1 MSKIN
6 PIFALVMI
14 LNLAISLPLITCAL
28 FSMLILL
35 EWCNR
40 QLREQHT
47 LFAFMLT
54 ATLLYVGHY
63 IYFNRAADLL
73 PLSDILYVSA
83 NLTVYPLYLIY
94 IIRLTSKWRA
104 VYWLMLLPGL
114 LAIMA
119 TGTGYIFMTDEE
131 DRMFVHNYLYHN
143 SQTGLTDM
151 ALFQAYI
158 RQFCKLVFAIEVIA
172 TVVIGSMMIRRYDR
186 MVDEFYA
193 DTDDK
198 SMRNIQSILYL
209 VLTIAILS
217 FIVNIIGRA
226 RFTDH
231 EIILT
236 TTSLMFSA
244 LLFAIGYEGLHR
256 HFSIIDMRT
265 NKEQVSN
272 DDSAALKD
280 AVNRSMTER
289 IIALVENDKIYLQPD
304 LKLDDLAQ
312 MMHTNRT
319 YIYQAVNQQM
329 GISFN
334 EFINRYRIAH
344 AKRLSEHEEVQLTQ
358 NAFSKKEVGHLHL
371 GSVPL
376 SIYQCKKVIQ
386 PLLPQ

>member
-40 QLREQHT
+40 QLREHHT

-209 VLTIAILS
+209 VLIIAVLS

-236 TTSLMFSA
+236 TTSLTFSA

-304 LKLDDLAQ
+304 LKLDDVAQ

-344 AKRLSEHEEVQLTQ
+344 AKRLMASDPTLSMNDVALLSGFASLSSFYR
-358 NAFSKKEVGHLHL
+358 NMKK
-371 GSVPL
+371 
-376 SIYQCKKVIQ
+376 YN
-386 PLLPQ
+386 

>member
-35 EWCNR
+35 EWYSR

-209 VLTIAILS
+209 VLTIAVLS

-344 AKRLSEHEEVQLTQ
+344 AKRLMASDPTLSMNDVALLSGFASLSSFYR
-358 NAFSKKEVGHLHL
+358 NMKK
-371 GSVPL
+371 
-376 SIYQCKKVIQ
+376 YN
-386 PLLPQ
+386 

>member
-35 EWCNR
+35 EWYNR

-143 SQTGLTDM
+143 SQTELTDM

-344 AKRLSEHEEVQLTQ
+344 AKRLMASDPTLSMNDVALHSGFASLSSFYR
-358 NAFSKKEVGHLHL
+358 NMKK
-371 GSVPL
+371 
-376 SIYQCKKVIQ
+376 YN
-386 PLLPQ
+386 

>member
-35 EWCNR
+35 EWYNR

-104 VYWLMLLPGL
+104 VYWLMLIPGFIAML
-114 LAIMA
+114 A
-119 TGTGYIFMTDEE
+119 TGTGYIVMTDEE

-304 LKLDDLAQ
+304 LKLDDVAQ

-344 AKRLSEHEEVQLTQ
+344 AKRLMASDPTLSMNDVALLSGFASLSSFYR
-358 NAFSKKEVGHLHL
+358 NMKK
-371 GSVPL
+371 
-376 SIYQCKKVIQ
+376 YN
-386 PLLPQ
+386 

>member
-143 SQTGLTDM
+143 SQTELTDM

-344 AKRLSEHEEVQLTQ
+344 AKRLMASDPTLSMNDVALLSGFASLSSFYR
-358 NAFSKKEVGHLHL
+358 NMKK
-371 GSVPL
+371 
-376 SIYQCKKVIQ
+376 YN
-386 PLLPQ
+386 

>member
-35 EWCNR
+35 EWYNR

-344 AKRLSEHEEVQLTQ
+344 AKRLMASDPTLSMNDVALQSGFASLSSFYR
-358 NAFSKKEVGHLHL
+358 NMKK
-371 GSVPL
+371 
-376 SIYQCKKVIQ
+376 YN
-386 PLLPQ
+386 

>member
-35 EWCNR
+35 EWYNR

-63 IYFNRAADLL
+63 IYFNRAVDLL

-143 SQTGLTDM
+143 SQTELTDM

-209 VLTIAILS
+209 VLTIAVLS

-236 TTSLMFSA
+236 TTSLTFSA

-344 AKRLSEHEEVQLTQ
+344 AKRLMASDPTLSMNDVALHSGFASLSSFYR
-358 NAFSKKEVGHLHL
+358 NMKK
-371 GSVPL
+371 
-376 SIYQCKKVIQ
+376 YN
-386 PLLPQ
+386 

>member
-35 EWCNR
+35 EWYNR

-143 SQTGLTDM
+143 SQTELTDM

-158 RQFCKLVFAIEVIA
+158 RKFCKLVFAIEVIA

-344 AKRLSEHEEVQLTQ
+344 AKRLMASDPTLSMNDVALLSGFASLSSFYR
-358 NAFSKKEVGHLHL
+358 NMKK
-371 GSVPL
+371 
-376 SIYQCKKVIQ
+376 YN
-386 PLLPQ
+386 

>member
-35 EWCNR
+35 EWYNR

-63 IYFNRAADLL
+63 IYFNRAVDLL

-344 AKRLSEHEEVQLTQ
+344 AKRLMASDPTLSMNDVALQSGFASLSSFYR
-358 NAFSKKEVGHLHL
+358 NMKK
-371 GSVPL
+371 
-376 SIYQCKKVIQ
+376 YN
-386 PLLPQ
+386 

>member
-158 RQFCKLVFAIEVIA
+158 RQFCKLVFAFEVIA

-265 NKEQVSN
+265 NKEHVSN

-304 LKLDDLAQ
+304 LKLDDVAQ

-344 AKRLSEHEEVQLTQ
+344 AKRLMASDPTLSMNDVALLSGFASLSSFYR
-358 NAFSKKEVGHLHL
+358 NMKK
-371 GSVPL
+371 
-376 SIYQCKKVIQ
+376 YN
-386 PLLPQ
+386 

>member
-14 LNLAISLPLITCAL
+14 FNLAISLPLITCAL

-209 VLTIAILS
+209 VLTIAVLS

-304 LKLDDLAQ
+304 LKLDDVAQ

-344 AKRLSEHEEVQLTQ
+344 AKRLMASDPTLSMNDVALHSGFASLSSFYR
-358 NAFSKKEVGHLHL
+358 NMKK
-371 GSVPL
+371 
-376 SIYQCKKVIQ
+376 YN
-386 PLLPQ
+386 

>member
-35 EWCNR
+35 EWYNR

-143 SQTGLTDM
+143 SQTELTDM

-209 VLTIAILS
+209 VLTIAVLS

-272 DDSAALKD
+272 DDSATLKD
-280 AVNRSMTER
+280 AVNHSLTER

-344 AKRLSEHEEVQLTQ
+344 AKRLMASDPTLSMNDVALHSGFASLSSFYR
-358 NAFSKKEVGHLHL
+358 NMKK
-371 GSVPL
+371 
-376 SIYQCKKVIQ
+376 YN
-386 PLLPQ
+386 

>member
-35 EWCNR
+35 EWYNR

-143 SQTGLTDM
+143 SQTELTDM

-209 VLTIAILS
+209 VLTIAVLS

-304 LKLDDLAQ
+304 LKLDDVAQ

-344 AKRLSEHEEVQLTQ
+344 AKRLMASDPTLSMNDVALHSGFASLSSFYR
-358 NAFSKKEVGHLHL
+358 NMKK
-371 GSVPL
+371 
-376 SIYQCKKVIQ
+376 YN
-386 PLLPQ
+386 

>member
-35 EWCNR
+35 EWYNR

-63 IYFNRAADLL
+63 IYFNRAVELL

-83 NLTVYPLYLIY
+83 NITVYPLYLIY

-104 VYWLMLLPGL
+104 VYWLMLIPGFIAM
-114 LAIMA
+114 LA
-119 TGTGYIFMTDEE
+119 TSTGYIVMTDEE

-209 VLTIAILS
+209 VLTIAVLS

-344 AKRLSEHEEVQLTQ
+344 AKRLMASDPTLSMNDVALQSGFASLSSFYR
-358 NAFSKKEVGHLHL
+358 NMKKFN
-371 GSVPL
+371 
-376 SIYQCKKVIQ
+376 
-386 PLLPQ
+386 

>member
-35 EWCNR
+35 EWYNR

-143 SQTGLTDM
+143 SQTELTDM
-151 ALFQAYI
+151 AVFQAYI

-209 VLTIAILS
+209 VLTIAVLS

-344 AKRLSEHEEVQLTQ
+344 AKRLMASDPTLSMNDVALLSGFASLSSFYR
-358 NAFSKKEVGHLHL
+358 NMKK
-371 GSVPL
+371 
-376 SIYQCKKVIQ
+376 YN
-386 PLLPQ
+386 

>member
-63 IYFNRAADLL
+63 IYFHRAVDLL

-143 SQTGLTDM
+143 SQTELTDM

-198 SMRNIQSILYL
+198 SMRNIKSILYL

-256 HFSIIDMRT
+256 HFSIIDMRI

-289 IIALVENDKIYLQPD
+289 IISLVENDKIYLQPD

-344 AKRLSEHEEVQLTQ
+344 AKRLMASDPTLSMNDVALLSGFASLSSFYR
-358 NAFSKKEVGHLHL
+358 NMKK
-371 GSVPL
+371 
-376 SIYQCKKVIQ
+376 YN
-386 PLLPQ
+386 

>member
-119 TGTGYIFMTDEE
+119 TGTGYIVMTDEE

-344 AKRLSEHEEVQLTQ
+344 AKRLMASDPTLSMNDVALLSGFASLSSFYR
-358 NAFSKKEVGHLHL
+358 NMKK
-371 GSVPL
+371 
-376 SIYQCKKVIQ
+376 YN
-386 PLLPQ
+386 

>member
-35 EWCNR
+35 EWYNR

-143 SQTGLTDM
+143 SQAELTDM

-209 VLTIAILS
+209 VLTIAVLS

-344 AKRLSEHEEVQLTQ
+344 AKRLMASDPTLSMNDVALHSGFASLSSFYR
-358 NAFSKKEVGHLHL
+358 NMKK
-371 GSVPL
+371 
-376 SIYQCKKVIQ
+376 YN
-386 PLLPQ
+386 

>member
-209 VLTIAILS
+209 VLTIAVLS

-244 LLFAIGYEGLHR
+244 LLFAIGYQGLHR

-344 AKRLSEHEEVQLTQ
+344 AKRLMASDPTLSMNDVALLSGFASLSSFYR
-358 NAFSKKEVGHLHL
+358 NMKK
-371 GSVPL
+371 
-376 SIYQCKKVIQ
+376 YN
-386 PLLPQ
+386 

>member
-35 EWCNR
+35 EWYNR

-143 SQTGLTDM
+143 SQTELTDM

-289 IIALVENDKIYLQPD
+289 IIALVENDNIYLQPD

-344 AKRLSEHEEVQLTQ
+344 AKRLMASDPTLSMNDVALQSGFASLSSFYR
-358 NAFSKKEVGHLHL
+358 NMKK
-371 GSVPL
+371 
-376 SIYQCKKVIQ
+376 YN
-386 PLLPQ
+386 

>member
-35 EWCNR
+35 EWYNR

-143 SQTGLTDM
+143 SQTELTDM

-209 VLTIAILS
+209 VLTIAVLS

-256 HFSIIDMRT
+256 HFSIIDIRT

-344 AKRLSEHEEVQLTQ
+344 AKRLMASDPTLSMNDVALHSGFASLSSFYR
-358 NAFSKKEVGHLHL
+358 NMKK
-371 GSVPL
+371 
-376 SIYQCKKVIQ
+376 YN
-386 PLLPQ
+386 

>member
-35 EWCNR
+35 EWYNR

-131 DRMFVHNYLYHN
+131 GRMFVHNYLYHN
-143 SQTGLTDM
+143 SQTELTDM

-344 AKRLSEHEEVQLTQ
+344 AKRLMASDPTLSMNDVALLSGFASLSSFYR
-358 NAFSKKEVGHLHL
+358 NMKK
-371 GSVPL
+371 
-376 SIYQCKKVIQ
+376 YN
-386 PLLPQ
+386 

>member
-35 EWCNR
+35 EWYNR

-63 IYFNRAADLL
+63 IYFNRAVDLL

-304 LKLDDLAQ
+304 LKLDDVAQ

-344 AKRLSEHEEVQLTQ
+344 AKRLMASDPTLSMNDVALLSGFASLSSFYR
-358 NAFSKKEVGHLHL
+358 NMKK
-371 GSVPL
+371 
-376 SIYQCKKVIQ
+376 YN
-386 PLLPQ
+386 

>member
-63 IYFNRAADLL
+63 IYFNRATDLL

-94 IIRLTSKWRA
+94 IIRLTSKWKS

-304 LKLDDLAQ
+304 LKLDDVAQ

-344 AKRLSEHEEVQLTQ
+344 AKRLMASDPTLSMNDVALLSGFASLSSFYR
-358 NAFSKKEVGHLHL
+358 NMKK
-371 GSVPL
+371 
-376 SIYQCKKVIQ
+376 YN
-386 PLLPQ
+386 

>member
-35 EWCNR
+35 EWYNR

-236 TTSLMFSA
+236 TTSLTFSA

-304 LKLDDLAQ
+304 LKLDDVAQ

-344 AKRLSEHEEVQLTQ
+344 AKRLMASDPTLSMNDVALLSGFASLSSFYR
-358 NAFSKKEVGHLHL
+358 NMKK
-371 GSVPL
+371 
-376 SIYQCKKVIQ
+376 YN
-386 PLLPQ
+386 

>member
-94 IIRLTSKWRA
+94 IIRLTSKWKS

-244 LLFAIGYEGLHR
+244 LLFAIGYQGLHR

-304 LKLDDLAQ
+304 LKLDDVAQ

-344 AKRLSEHEEVQLTQ
+344 AKRLMASDPTLSMNDVALHSGFASLSSFYR
-358 NAFSKKEVGHLHL
+358 NMKK
-371 GSVPL
+371 
-376 SIYQCKKVIQ
+376 YN
-386 PLLPQ
+386 

>member
-47 LFAFMLT
+47 LLAFMLT
-54 ATLLYVGHY
+54 ATMLYVGHY
-63 IYFNRAADLL
+63 IYFNRAAELL
-73 PLSDILYVSA
+73 PFSDILYVSA

-209 VLTIAILS
+209 VLTIAVLS

-304 LKLDDLAQ
+304 LKLDDVAQ

-344 AKRLSEHEEVQLTQ
+344 AKRLMASDPTLSMNDVALHSGFASLSSFYR
-358 NAFSKKEVGHLHL
+358 NMKK
-371 GSVPL
+371 
-376 SIYQCKKVIQ
+376 YN
-386 PLLPQ
+386 

>member
-35 EWCNR
+35 EWYNR

-94 IIRLTSKWRA
+94 IIRLTSKWKS
-104 VYWLMLLPGL
+104 VYWLMLIPGFIAML
-114 LAIMA
+114 A

-209 VLTIAILS
+209 VLTIAVLS

-344 AKRLSEHEEVQLTQ
+344 AKRLMASDPTLSMNDVALLSGFASLSSFYR
-358 NAFSKKEVGHLHL
+358 NMKK
-371 GSVPL
+371 
-376 SIYQCKKVIQ
+376 YN
-386 PLLPQ
+386 

>member
-63 IYFNRAADLL
+63 IYFNRAVDLL

-344 AKRLSEHEEVQLTQ
+344 AKRLMASDPTLSMNDVALLSGFASLSSFYR
-358 NAFSKKEVGHLHL
+358 NMKK
-371 GSVPL
+371 
-376 SIYQCKKVIQ
+376 YN
-386 PLLPQ
+386 

>member
-35 EWCNR
+35 EWYNR

-104 VYWLMLLPGL
+104 VYLLMLLPGL

-143 SQTGLTDM
+143 SQTELTDM

-209 VLTIAILS
+209 VLTIAVLS

-344 AKRLSEHEEVQLTQ
+344 AKRLMASDPTLSMNDVALLSGFASLSSFYR
-358 NAFSKKEVGHLHL
+358 NMKK
-371 GSVPL
+371 
-376 SIYQCKKVIQ
+376 YN
-386 PLLPQ
+386 

>member
-35 EWCNR
+35 EWYNR

-143 SQTGLTDM
+143 SQTELTDM

-209 VLTIAILS
+209 VLTIAVLS

-344 AKRLSEHEEVQLTQ
+344 AKRLMASDPTLSMNDVALHSGFASLSSFYR
-358 NAFSKKEVGHLHL
+358 NMKKFN
-371 GSVPL
+371 
-376 SIYQCKKVIQ
+376 
-386 PLLPQ
+386 

>member
-35 EWCNR
+35 EWYNR

-143 SQTGLTDM
+143 SQTELTDM

-209 VLTIAILS
+209 VLTIAVLS

-344 AKRLSEHEEVQLTQ
+344 AKRLMASDPTLSMNDVALLSGFASLSSFYR
-358 NAFSKKEVGHLHL
+358 NMKK
-371 GSVPL
+371 
-376 SIYQCKKVIQ
+376 YN
-386 PLLPQ
+386 

>member
-265 NKEQVSN
+265 NKEHVSN

-344 AKRLSEHEEVQLTQ
+344 AKRLMASDPTLSMNDVALLSGFASLSSFYR
-358 NAFSKKEVGHLHL
+358 NMKK
-371 GSVPL
+371 
-376 SIYQCKKVIQ
+376 YN
-386 PLLPQ
+386 

>member
-209 VLTIAILS
+209 VLTIAVLS

-344 AKRLSEHEEVQLTQ
+344 AKRLMASDPTLSMNDVALHSGFASLSSFYR
-358 NAFSKKEVGHLHL
+358 NMKK
-371 GSVPL
+371 
-376 SIYQCKKVIQ
+376 YN
-386 PLLPQ
+386 

>member
-14 LNLAISLPLITCAL
+14 FNLAISLPLITCAL

-35 EWCNR
+35 EWYNR

-63 IYFNRAADLL
+63 IYFNRAVDLL

-143 SQTGLTDM
+143 SQTELTDM

-289 IIALVENDKIYLQPD
+289 IIALVENDKINLQPD

-344 AKRLSEHEEVQLTQ
+344 AKRLMASDPTLSMNDVALQSGFASLSSFYR
-358 NAFSKKEVGHLHL
+358 NMKK
-371 GSVPL
+371 
-376 SIYQCKKVIQ
+376 YN
-386 PLLPQ
+386 

>member
-63 IYFNRAADLL
+63 IYFNRAAELL

-209 VLTIAILS
+209 VLTIAVLS

-304 LKLDDLAQ
+304 LKLDDVAQ

-344 AKRLSEHEEVQLTQ
+344 AKRLMASDPTLSMNDVALLSGFASLSSFYR
-358 NAFSKKEVGHLHL
+358 NMKK
-371 GSVPL
+371 
-376 SIYQCKKVIQ
+376 YN
-386 PLLPQ
+386 

>member
-35 EWCNR
+35 EWYNR

-143 SQTGLTDM
+143 SQTELTDM

-304 LKLDDLAQ
+304 LKLDDVAQ

-344 AKRLSEHEEVQLTQ
+344 AKRLMASDPTLSMNDVALHSGFASLSSFYR
-358 NAFSKKEVGHLHL
+358 NMKK
-371 GSVPL
+371 
-376 SIYQCKKVIQ
+376 YN
-386 PLLPQ
+386 

>member
-35 EWCNR
+35 EWYNR

-104 VYWLMLLPGL
+104 VYWLMLIPGFIAML
-114 LAIMA
+114 A
-119 TGTGYIFMTDEE
+119 TGTGYIVMTDEE

-143 SQTGLTDM
+143 SQTELTDM

-304 LKLDDLAQ
+304 LKLDDVAQ

-344 AKRLSEHEEVQLTQ
+344 AKRLMASDPTLSMNDVALLSGFASLSSFYR
-358 NAFSKKEVGHLHL
+358 NMKK
-371 GSVPL
+371 
-376 SIYQCKKVIQ
+376 YN
-386 PLLPQ
+386 

>member
-63 IYFNRAADLL
+63 IYFNRAVDLL

-236 TTSLMFSA
+236 TTSLTFSA

-344 AKRLSEHEEVQLTQ
+344 AKRLMASDPTLSMNDVALLSGFASLSSFYR
-358 NAFSKKEVGHLHL
+358 NMKK
-371 GSVPL
+371 
-376 SIYQCKKVIQ
+376 YN
-386 PLLPQ
+386 

>member
-35 EWCNR
+35 EWYNR

-94 IIRLTSKWRA
+94 IIRLTSKWKS

-143 SQTGLTDM
+143 SQTELTDM

-209 VLTIAILS
+209 VLTIAVLS

-304 LKLDDLAQ
+304 LKLDDVAQ

-344 AKRLSEHEEVQLTQ
+344 AKRLMASDPTLSMNDVALHSGFASLSSFYR
-358 NAFSKKEVGHLHL
+358 NMKK
-371 GSVPL
+371 
-376 SIYQCKKVIQ
+376 YN
-386 PLLPQ
+386 